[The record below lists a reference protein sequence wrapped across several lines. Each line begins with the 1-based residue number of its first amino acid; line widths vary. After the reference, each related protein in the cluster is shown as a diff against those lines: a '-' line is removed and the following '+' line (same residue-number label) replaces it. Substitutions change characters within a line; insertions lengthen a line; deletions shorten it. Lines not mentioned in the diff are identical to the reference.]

1 MAVPLISG
9 PDILPIPKAIPAKI
23 FPAGSKYFGNKSAI
37 YEIPRENK
45 EPTSI
50 PATRKQSPSKIG
62 DVTKMDAKKEAVP
75 PNKRMDKICF
85 RPNLSLNIPSGTC
98 EIKLPATN
106 VGKRKETC

>member
-45 EPTSI
+45 E
-50 PATRKQSPSKIG
+50 IG
-62 DVTKMDAKKEAVP
+62 RAHV
-75 PNKRMDKICF
+75 
-85 RPNLSLNIPSGTC
+85 
-98 EIKLPATN
+98 
-106 VGKRKETC
+106 